1 MDIYPFFKVYHPS
14 TGEFIFTD
22 KYKGRKFGESDFKAC
37 MKDFFY
43 NGSRYRTDLLEP
55 LIEKL
60 QNLLR
65 LLHKIDCY
73 RFYCSSLLV
82 MYDGHEAAST
92 TSKVEVRMIDF
103 AQSRIKSE
111 ETNYHI
117 GPDQGYILGV
127 KSLVDIFTEINQSIR
142 N

>member
-1 MDIYPFFKVYHPS
+1 
-14 TGEFIFTD
+14 
-22 KYKGRKFGESDFKAC
+22 
-37 MKDFFY
+37 
-43 NGSRYRTDLLEP
+43 
-55 LIEKL
+55 
-60 QNLLR
+60 
-65 LLHKIDCY
+65 
-73 RFYCSSLLV
+73 

-142 N
+142 NWLNRALGPLDRKTGFS